1 MHKFNA
7 FTGPFGVVFV
17 KIIAPER
24 DFILAMNMPKRNLIT
39 VFLLSGLLVGTLD
52 IAAAL
57 IQYYAQTGKD
67 PLNVPRFIASGVFG
81 AAAFSGGVPMAGW
94 GLFFHFIIA
103 FSFTAFFFF
112 IYSKWAVLAKNR
124 WLTGLCYGI
133 FIWFVM
139 NVLVLPVS
147 NVPQSAFNLQ
157 KAVVAAAILVA
168 AIGLPLSFIA
178 KRYF

>member
-1 MHKFNA
+1 MYISKQNLS
-7 FTGPFGVVFV
+7 VVIF
-17 KIIAPER
+17 
-24 DFILAMNMPKRNLIT
+24 
-39 VFLLSGLLVGTLD
+39 LSGLLVGTLD

-67 PLNVPRFIASGVFG
+67 PLNVLRFIASGVFG
-81 AAAFSGGVPMAGW
+81 VEAFAGGVPMAGW

-103 FSFTAFFFF
+103 YSFTGFF
-112 IYSKWAVLAKNR
+112 ILIYPQWRFLSKNP

-139 NVLVLPVS
+139 NMFVLPMS

-157 KAVVAAAILVA
+157 KALIAAAVLVA
-168 AIGLPLSFIA
+168 AIGWPLSFIA
-178 KRYF
+178 KRHFTT